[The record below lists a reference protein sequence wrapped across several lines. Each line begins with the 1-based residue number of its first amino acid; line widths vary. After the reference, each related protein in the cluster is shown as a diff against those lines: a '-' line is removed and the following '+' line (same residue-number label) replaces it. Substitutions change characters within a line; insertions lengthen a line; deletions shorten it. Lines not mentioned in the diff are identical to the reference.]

1 MLRSR
6 ASGSPFREGAQ
17 LSASKSRTTLFR
29 KYAGY
34 FAGLTSLALL
44 ASGLVGLFFDY
55 RESRVLIEALQRE
68 KVRAVASSIEQF
80 ARRIETQLRAP
91 LLLRQV
97 GGISENPEELQ
108 LELIRLLRQAP
119 ALIDVAWIDA
129 NGVQLAKVSRIGLD
143 EIRPSARWTDDS
155 AFIAARAGAFH
166 AAPVYFRAESEPYAV
181 FTVGGDDPAAG
192 ILRGEVNL
200 KFVWDVVSAIRI
212 GHAGFA
218 YVVDSSG
225 RLISHPDIGLVLK
238 KTELSAIPQV
248 RAALAATGPADRDVV
263 VATSSSMGSGHAT
276 LNALAAIPLLGWRV
290 LIEQPL
296 AEAYA
301 PLYDEMLRTAALLVL
316 GVGFAVI
323 AALALARRMSAPIQ
337 LLTERVTQIGEG
349 RFEQRVDV
357 ATGDELQ
364 ALADQF
370 NRMAEK
376 LQESYSGLEQK
387 IAERTCE
394 LAAANKA
401 KSRFLAVA
409 SHDLR
414 QPMHALGLFVAQL
427 KDANSAVE
435 RERLL
440 RKVEASSEALSEL
453 LDALLDISKLDAGT
467 VTAHC
472 VAFDMQSLLD
482 RVDHA
487 FSVQAQAKGLRL
499 RIRPSTLRIHTDPLL
514 LARIIDNLVTNAVRY
529 TRDGGVLVA
538 CRRRAN
544 RARIEVWDTGCGI
557 PAAETDQIFGE
568 FYQAS
573 RPAVGEAQAIGLGLG
588 LAIVERLTRLLA
600 VDVSV
605 RSIEGRG
612 SLFTVSVPLA
622 KAGAVPASEHRERSA
637 MRFDG
642 LLAVIIDDECDA
654 REALAGLLRQWGWRV
669 LAAQS
674 GDQALAALD
683 GEPAGPDVVIADYRL
698 RGDELGTHVIARVR
712 AARGTTIPAIV
723 VSGELGIWA
732 PESQEFRSLRWLH
745 KPLHAAKLR
754 ALLQHLRSQ
763 EEPADPA
770 TL

>member
-1 MLRSR
+1 M
-6 ASGSPFREGAQ
+6 
-17 LSASKSRTTLFR
+17 
-29 KYAGY
+29 
-34 FAGLTSLALL
+34 ALL
-44 ASGLVGLFFDY
+44 ASGLVGLFFGY
-55 RESRVLIEALQRE
+55 RESRVLIEELQRE
-68 KVRAVASSIEQF
+68 KIRAVALSIEQF

-108 LELIRLLRQAP
+108 LELIGLLRQTP

-129 NGVQLAKVSRIGLD
+129 SGMQQAKVSRIGRD
-143 EIRPSARWTDDS
+143 EIGPGARWTDDP

-166 AAPVYFRAESEPYAV
+166 AGPVYFRAESEPYAV

-192 ILRGEVNL
+192 VVRGEVNL
-200 KFVWDVVSAIRI
+200 KFVWEVVSAIRI

-225 RLISHPDIGLVLK
+225 RLISHPQIGLVLK
-238 KTELSAIPQV
+238 KTELSQLPQV
-248 RAALAATGPADRDVV
+248 RAALAAAGPADRDVV
-263 VATSSSMGSGHAT
+263 VATASAKGSGHAT
-276 LNALAAIPLLGWRV
+276 LNAHAAIPLLGWRV

-316 GVGFAVI
+316 GVAFAVV
-323 AALALARRMSAPIQ
+323 AALVLARRMSAPIR
-337 LLTERVTQIGEG
+337 LLTERVTRIGEG
-349 RFEQRVDV
+349 SFDQRVDV

-364 ALADQF
+364 TLADQF

-387 IAERTCE
+387 IAERTRE
-394 LAAANKA
+394 LAAANTA

-427 KDANSAVE
+427 KDAKSAVE

-467 VTAHC
+467 VTAHP
-472 VAFDMQSLLD
+472 VTFDIQSLLD

-499 RIRPSTLRIHTDPLL
+499 RIRPSTLRMHTDPLL
-514 LARIIDNLVTNAVRY
+514 LERIVDNLVANAVRY
-529 TRDGGVLVA
+529 TSDGGVLLA

-544 RARIEVWDTGCGI
+544 RARIEVWDSGCGI
-557 PAAETDQIFGE
+557 PAAEIGHIFDE
-568 FYQAS
+568 FYQANT
-573 RPAVGEAQAIGLGLG
+573 PAVGQAQANGLGLG
-588 LAIVERLTRLLA
+588 LAIVERLTRLL
-600 VDVSV
+600 DVEVAV

-612 SLFTVSVPLA
+612 SLFAVSVPLA
-622 KAGAVPASEHRERSA
+622 KAGAVPALQHRERSP

-642 LLAVIIDDECDA
+642 LLAVIVDDERDA

-674 GDQALAALD
+674 GDQALAALV
-683 GEPAGPDVVIADYRL
+683 GEPARPDVVIADYRL
-698 RGDELGTHVIARVR
+698 QSDELGTQIIARIR
-712 AARGTTIPAIV
+712 AARGATIAAII
-723 VSGELGIWA
+723 VSGELAIAA
-732 PESQEFRSLRWLH
+732 PEPQECAGLQWLH

-770 TL
+770 PM